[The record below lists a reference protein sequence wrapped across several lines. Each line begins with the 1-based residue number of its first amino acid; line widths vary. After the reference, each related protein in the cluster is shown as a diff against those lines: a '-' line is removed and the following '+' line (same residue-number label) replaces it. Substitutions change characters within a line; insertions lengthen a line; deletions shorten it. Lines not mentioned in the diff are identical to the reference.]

1 MGTYTVPRATM
12 ASVTRQWETGSAAL
26 RLVPR
31 ASITR
36 GGWQGGP
43 APHPKSI
50 HHPRGGVG
58 ANGRIPPHPAPPHR
72 AGPRRRVLTE
82 DGKPGGTFRTFFV

>member
-1 MGTYTVPRATM
+1 
-12 ASVTRQWETGSAAL
+12 
-26 RLVPR
+26 
-31 ASITR
+31 
-36 GGWQGGP
+36 
-43 APHPKSI
+43 
-50 HHPRGGVG
+50 VG